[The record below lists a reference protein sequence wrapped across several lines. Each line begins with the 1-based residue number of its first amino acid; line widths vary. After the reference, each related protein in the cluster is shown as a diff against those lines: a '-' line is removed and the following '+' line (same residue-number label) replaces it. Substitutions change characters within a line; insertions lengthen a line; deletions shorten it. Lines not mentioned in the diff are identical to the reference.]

1 MNTRKKIVLSLLI
14 NVVIVVLELIGL
26 YLSLRRHGTKAFQFY
41 TENSNY
47 FTLIVSMCYCLVG
60 VIAISQRRLI
70 PKWIVYL
77 RYTATTCLVITFVVV
92 AVILIPM
99 FPHTWKFML
108 FDDSNLYQHLL
119 CPIIS
124 TLSFVLLENDMQI
137 DKKAILLATI
147 PTIIYGIIMI
157 VLNILR
163 VVTGPYPFFYVYDV
177 PWYSCTV
184 FIIVIGIVAIT
195 VAIGLYLLFNRGEK
209 KEKAKLSK
217 RQLVKD

>member
-1 MNTRKKIVLSLLI
+1 MSARKKLVLSLLI
-14 NVVIVVLELIGL
+14 NVVIVVLELVGL
-26 YLSLRRHGTKAFQFY
+26 YLSLRRHGMKAFQFY

-47 FTLIVSMCYCLVG
+47 FTLVVSVCYCLVG
-60 VIAISQRRLI
+60 AIALRQRRTI

-77 RYTATTCLVITFVVV
+77 RFTATTCLVITFVVV

-119 CPIIS
+119 CPIIA

-147 PTIIYGIIMI
+147 PTIMYGTIMI

-163 VVTGPYPFFYVYDV
+163 VVTGP
-177 PWYSCTV
+177 
-184 FIIVIGIVAIT
+184 
-195 VAIGLYLLFNRGEK
+195 
-209 KEKAKLSK
+209 
-217 RQLVKD
+217 